1 MKKFK
6 FLELSKFANKALPF
20 GIQLFL
26 NIYLTF
32 FHYMSKIA
40 ILFFLLFISCAQ
52 DEINPS
58 ADYVPKIVKGY
69 VIQHTYYTL
78 SYSPS
83 DRQAEYAF
91 YYLSVAS
98 INGKQERTDNFR
110 IDPSVKSNPVTST
123 SYQGSGFDRG
133 HLAPAADFKLNL
145 TAMSETFF
153 MSNMSPMT
161 PSFNRGIWS
170 NLEDK
175 VRENALSLG
184 GVYVVTGPVLTNT
197 CGTIGAGITVPCS
210 FFKVIFK
217 EGSNPKMIGF
227 LLSNSGSSLPL
238 KNFIVSVDE
247 IEKWTNLDFFPS
259 LSDDIESSLEA
270 NKSSSGWS
278 F

>member
-1 MKKFK
+1 V
-6 FLELSKFANKALPF
+6 S
-20 GIQLFL
+20 
-26 NIYLTF
+26 
-32 FHYMSKIA
+32 
-40 ILFFLLFISCAQ
+40 
-52 DEINPS
+52 
-58 ADYVPKIVKGY
+58 KGY
-69 VIQHTYYTL
+69 AIPHTYYTL

-83 DRQAEYAF
+83 DRQAEFAI
-91 YYLSVAS
+91 YYLSVSS
-98 INGKQERTDNFR
+98 IKGMQERTDDFR
-110 IDPSVKSNPVTST
+110 IDPTVKLNPVTST

-184 GVYVVTGPVLTNT
+184 GVYVVTGPVLTNN
-197 CGTIGAGITVPCS
+197 CGTIGGGISVPCS
-210 FFKVIFK
+210 FYKIIFK

-227 LLSNSGSSLPL
+227 LLSNTGSSLPL
-238 KNFIVSVDE
+238 KNFIVSVNE
-247 IEKWTNLDFFPS
+247 IEKLTNLDFFPT
-259 LSDDIESSLEA
+259 LKDDVEGSLEA
-270 NKSSSGWS
+270 SKSTVGWN

>member
-1 MKKFK
+1 M
-6 FLELSKFANKALPF
+6 SKFA
-20 GIQLFL
+20 I
-26 NIYLTF
+26 
-32 FHYMSKIA
+32 
-40 ILFFLLFISCAQ
+40 FFLIFISCAQ
-52 DEINPS
+52 DEISPA
-58 ADYVPKIVKGY
+58 ADYVPQASKGY
-69 VIQHTYYTL
+69 AIPHTYYTL
-78 SYSPS
+78 SYSPA
-83 DRQAEYAF
+83 DRQAEFAF
-91 YYLSVAS
+91 YYLSIAS
-98 INGKQERTDNFR
+98 IKCMQERTDDFR

-145 TAMSETFF
+145 IAMSETFF

-197 CGTIGAGITVPCS
+197 CGTIGGGITVPCS
-210 FFKVIFK
+210 FYKIIFK

-238 KNFIVSVDE
+238 KNFIVSVDQ
-247 IEKWTNLDFFPS
+247 IEKLTNLDFFSS
-259 LSDDIESSLEA
+259 LADDIEGSLEA

>member
-1 MKKFK
+1 
-6 FLELSKFANKALPF
+6 
-20 GIQLFL
+20 
-26 NIYLTF
+26 
-32 FHYMSKIA
+32 MSKIA

-52 DEINPS
+52 DEINPA
-58 ADYVPKIVKGY
+58 ADYFPKTAKGY
-69 VIQHTYYTL
+69 SISHTYYSL

-83 DRQAEYAF
+83 DRQAEFAF
-91 YYLSVAS
+91 YYLSLAS
-98 INGKQERTDNFR
+98 INGKQDRTDDFR

-133 HLAPAADFKLNL
+133 HLAPAADFKLNQ
-145 TAMSETFF
+145 TSMSETFF

-161 PSFNRGIWS
+161 PAFNRGIWS

-175 VRENALSLG
+175 VRENALRLG
-184 GVYVVTGPVLTNT
+184 GVYVVTGPVLTNS
-197 CGTIGAGITVPCS
+197 CGTIGGGITVPCS
-210 FFKVIFK
+210 FYKVIFK

-247 IEKWTNLDFFPS
+247 IEKLTNLDFFPS
-259 LSDDIESSLEA
+259 LKDDIESSLEA
-270 NKSSSGWS
+270 NKSPSGWN

>member
-1 MKKFK
+1 MP
-6 FLELSKFANKALPF
+6 KFAL
-20 GIQLFL
+20 
-26 NIYLTF
+26 
-32 FHYMSKIA
+32 
-40 ILFFLLFISCAQ
+40 LFFLVFISCAQ
-52 DEINPS
+52 DELVPTT
-58 ADYVPKIVKGY
+58 DYRPKVGKGY
-69 VIQHTYYTL
+69 VIPHTYYTL
-78 SYSPS
+78 SYSNT

-98 INGKQERTDNFR
+98 INGKQERTDDFR
-110 IDPSVKSNPVTST
+110 IDPSVKSNPVSSA

-133 HLAPAADFKLNL
+133 HLAPAADFKLNEK
-145 TAMSETFF
+145 AMSETFF

-197 CGTIGAGITVPCS
+197 CGTIGGGITVPCS
-210 FFKVIFK
+210 FYKIIFK

-227 LLSNSGSSLPL
+227 LLSNTGSSLPL

-247 IEKWTNLDFFPS
+247 IEKLTNLDFFPT
-259 LSDDIESSLEA
+259 LKDDVEGSLEA
-270 NKSSSGWS
+270 GKSTSGWN

>member
-133 HLAPAADFKLNL
+133 HLAPAADFKLNEK
-145 TAMSETFF
+145 AMSETFF

-184 GVYVVTGPVLTNT
+184 GVYVVTGPVLSNT

-210 FFKVIFK
+210 FYKVIFK

-247 IEKWTNLDFFPS
+247 IEKLTNLDFFSS
-259 LSDDIESSLEA
+259 LSDDLEGSLEA
-270 NKSSSGWS
+270 NKSPSGWN

>member
-83 DRQAEYAF
+83 DRQAEFAF

-133 HLAPAADFKLNL
+133 HLAPAADFKLNEK
-145 TAMSETFF
+145 AMSETFF

-184 GVYVVTGPVLTNT
+184 GVYVVTGPVLTNS
-197 CGTIGAGITVPCS
+197 CGTIGGGITVPCS
-210 FFKVIFK
+210 FYKVIFK
-217 EGSNPKMIGF
+217 EGSSPKMIGF

-247 IEKWTNLDFFPS
+247 IEKLTNLDFFSS
-259 LSDDIESSLEA
+259 LSDDVEGSLEA
-270 NKSSSGWS
+270 NKSPSGWN

>member
-6 FLELSKFANKALPF
+6 FLELSKFANIIIPY
-20 GIQLFL
+20 
-26 NIYLTF
+26 IYSIF
-32 FHYMSKIA
+32 FHYMSKFA
-40 ILFFLLFISCAQ
+40 IFFLLFISCAQ

-58 ADYVPKIVKGY
+58 ADYVPKLAKGY
-69 VIQHTYYTL
+69 AITHTYYTL

-98 INGKQERTDNFR
+98 IKGMQERTDDFR

-133 HLAPAADFKLNL
+133 HLAPAADFKLKEK
-145 TAMSETFF
+145 AMSETFF

-184 GVYVVTGPVLTNT
+184 GVYVVTG
-197 CGTIGAGITVPCS
+197 
-210 FFKVIFK
+210 
-217 EGSNPKMIGF
+217 
-227 LLSNSGSSLPL
+227 
-238 KNFIVSVDE
+238 
-247 IEKWTNLDFFPS
+247 
-259 LSDDIESSLEA
+259 
-270 NKSSSGWS
+270 
-278 F
+278 

>member
-1 MKKFK
+1 M
-6 FLELSKFANKALPF
+6 SKFAA
-20 GIQLFL
+20 
-26 NIYLTF
+26 
-32 FHYMSKIA
+32 
-40 ILFFLLFISCAQ
+40 LFFLVFISCAQ
-52 DEINPS
+52 DELNPA
-58 ADYVPKIVKGY
+58 ADYLPHVGKGY
-69 VIQHTYYTL
+69 TIPHAYYTL
-78 SYSPS
+78 SYSPT
-83 DRQAEYAF
+83 DRQAEFAF

-98 INGKQERTDNFR
+98 INGNQERTDDFR

-145 TAMSETFF
+145 ISMSETFF

-184 GVYVVTGPVLTNT
+184 GIYVVTGPVLTNS
-197 CGTIGAGITVPCS
+197 CGIIGSGITVPCS
-210 FFKVIFK
+210 FYKIIFK

-227 LLSNSGSSLPL
+227 LLSNTGSSLPL

-247 IEKWTNLDFFPS
+247 IEKLTNLDFFSS
-259 LSDDIESSLEA
+259 LSDDVESSLEA
-270 NKSSSGWS
+270 NKSPSGWS

>member
-1 MKKFK
+1 
-6 FLELSKFANKALPF
+6 
-20 GIQLFL
+20 
-26 NIYLTF
+26 
-32 FHYMSKIA
+32 MSKIA

-52 DEINPS
+52 DKINPS
-58 ADYVPKIVKGY
+58 ADYVPQVAKGY
-69 VIQHTYYTL
+69 AIPHTYYTL
-78 SYSPS
+78 SYSPA

-98 INGKQERTDNFR
+98 INGKQERTDDFR

-133 HLAPAADFKLNL
+133 HLAPAADFKLNEK
-145 TAMSETFF
+145 AMSETFF

-184 GVYVVTGPVLTNT
+184 GVYVVTGPVLSNT

-210 FFKVIFK
+210 FYKVIFK

-247 IEKWTNLDFFPS
+247 IEKLTNLDFFSS
-259 LSDDIESSLEA
+259 LSDDVEGSLEA
-270 NKSSSGWS
+270 NKSPSGWN